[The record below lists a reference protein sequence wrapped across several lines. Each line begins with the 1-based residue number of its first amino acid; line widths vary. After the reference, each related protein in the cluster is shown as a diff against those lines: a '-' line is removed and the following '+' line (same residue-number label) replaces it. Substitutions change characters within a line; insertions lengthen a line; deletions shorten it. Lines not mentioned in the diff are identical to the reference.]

1 MRGHAAQLLAQLDAH
16 IERLMARQVL
26 EESSADYGGF
36 MEDDL
41 HVESRQCGFDL
52 SALACGYVTKDSAH
66 YLSERVK
73 AALTAALAYLRAH
86 QRPGGCVD
94 LLSCN
99 VASAPDTAFMI
110 NAVLNAW
117 WLLERCEDA
126 RAAWL
131 RPALLRLIDSAASG
145 IAAGGFHTPNHR
157 WAIAAC
163 LLHCAKITG
172 RRELEARARAY
183 LREGLDI
190 NEDGEFAERSAGNY
204 NQVNDEQMLRLYMA
218 TGDRTFLHAAE
229 KNLEMMYCYI
239 DPDGSVFTNN
249 STRQDMGKKI
259 YLDTYYPL
267 YLMAGYFLG
276 REDFGAMAE
285 WIYQDCRRRGTWPDG
300 VEWLLLL
307 PQMDGFGAQKPFEPP
322 FLRYDRLFEHSD
334 IARVRRGGFSLTLM
348 RGKPNF
354 LYFQSG
360 ALPLYMAI
368 YQNLCD
374 QRNFVP
380 ETLQRTERGFRL
392 SGRAPVWY
400 YQPFD
405 QKPQTSDW
413 WRMDNAARER
423 LTAEGL
429 HTLVEAELT
438 EEGVRLHIRTQ
449 GVDRLPVRVEIGLL
463 PGGRIRTQHFT
474 QLMRAGEQVTILDGD
489 IEITGPR
496 GDALAIGPAFG
507 SHDIRARMGGAY
519 PLSDACYTVLLTGY
533 TPVDRTIF
541 IRARRIF
548 S

>member
-1 MRGHAAQLLAQLDAH
+1 MRGHAAQLLAQLDGR

-26 EESSADYGGF
+26 EESSGDYGGF

-183 LREGLDI
+183 LREGLDV

-204 NQVNDEQMLRLYMA
+204 NQVNDDQMLRLYMA

-307 PQMDGFGAQKPFEPP
+307 PQMDGFGAQAPFEPP

-334 IARVRRGGFSLTLM
+334 IARVRRGNFSLTLM

>member
-1 MRGHAAQLLAQLDAH
+1 MRGHAAQLLAQLDGR

-26 EESSADYGGF
+26 EESSGDYGGF

-204 NQVNDEQMLRLYMA
+204 NQVNDDQMLRLYMA

-307 PQMDGFGAQKPFEPP
+307 PQMDGFGAQTPFEPP

>member
-1 MRGHAAQLLAQLDAH
+1 MRGHAAQLLAQLDGR

-26 EESSADYGGF
+26 EESSGDYGGF

-73 AALTAALAYLRAH
+73 AALTSALAYLRAH

-172 RRELEARARAY
+172 RRELEARARTY

-204 NQVNDEQMLRLYMA
+204 NQVNDDQMLRLYMA

-307 PQMDGFGAQKPFEPP
+307 PQMDGFGAQAPFEPP

-334 IARVRRGGFSLTLM
+334 IARVRRGDFSLTLM

>member
-1 MRGHAAQLLAQLDAH
+1 MRGHAAQLLTRLDAH

-26 EESSADYGGF
+26 DECSGDYGGF

-52 SALACGYVTKDSAH
+52 SALACGYVTKESAH

-204 NQVNDEQMLRLYMA
+204 NQVNDDQMLRLYMA

-307 PQMDGFGAQKPFEPP
+307 PQMDGFGAQAPFEPP

-334 IARVRRGGFSLTLM
+334 IARVRRGDFSLTLM

-380 ETLQRTERGFRL
+380 ETLERTERGFRL

>member
-1 MRGHAAQLLAQLDAH
+1 MRGHAAQLLAQLDGR

-26 EESSADYGGF
+26 DECSGDYGGF

-204 NQVNDEQMLRLYMA
+204 NQVNDDQMLRLYMA
-218 TGDRTFLHAAE
+218 TGDRTFLQAAE

-307 PQMDGFGAQKPFEPP
+307 PQMDGFGAQAPFEPP

>member
-1 MRGHAAQLLAQLDAH
+1 MRGHAAQLLAQLDGR

-26 EESSADYGGF
+26 DECSGDYGGF

-204 NQVNDEQMLRLYMA
+204 NQVNDDQMLRLYMA

-307 PQMDGFGAQKPFEPP
+307 PQMDGFGAQTPFEPP

>member
-1 MRGHAAQLLAQLDAH
+1 MRGHAAQLLTRLDAH

-26 EESSADYGGF
+26 EESSGDYGGF

-52 SALACGYVTKDSAH
+52 SALACGYVTKESAH

-204 NQVNDEQMLRLYMA
+204 NQVNDDQMLRLYMA

-307 PQMDGFGAQKPFEPP
+307 PQMDGFGAQAPFEPP

-334 IARVRRGGFSLTLM
+334 IARVRRGDFSLTLM

-380 ETLQRTERGFRL
+380 ETLERTERGFRL

>member
-1 MRGHAAQLLAQLDAH
+1 MRGHAAQLLAQLDGR

-26 EESSADYGGF
+26 DECSGDYGGF

-99 VASAPDTAFMI
+99 VASAPDTAFMT

-172 RRELEARARAY
+172 RRELEARARTY

-204 NQVNDEQMLRLYMA
+204 NQVNDDQMLRLYMA

-307 PQMDGFGAQKPFEPP
+307 PQMDGFGAQTPFEPP

-380 ETLQRTERGFRL
+380 ETLERTERGFRL

>member
-1 MRGHAAQLLAQLDAH
+1 MRGHAAQLLTRLDAH

-26 EESSADYGGF
+26 EECSGDYGGF

-172 RRELEARARAY
+172 RRELEARARTY
-183 LREGLDI
+183 LREGLDV

-204 NQVNDEQMLRLYMA
+204 NQVNDDQMLRLYMA

-307 PQMDGFGAQKPFEPP
+307 PQMDGFGAQAPFEPP

-334 IARVRRGGFSLTLM
+334 IARVRRGDFSLTLM

>member
-1 MRGHAAQLLAQLDAH
+1 MRGHAAQLLTRLDAH

-26 EESSADYGGF
+26 DECSGDYGGF

-204 NQVNDEQMLRLYMA
+204 NQVNDDQMLRLYMA

-307 PQMDGFGAQKPFEPP
+307 PQMDGFGAQTPFEPP

-533 TPVDRTIF
+533 TPVDRTLF

>member
-1 MRGHAAQLLAQLDAH
+1 MRGHAAQLLTRLDAH

-26 EESSADYGGF
+26 DECSGDYGGF

-204 NQVNDEQMLRLYMA
+204 NQVNDDQMLRLYMA

-307 PQMDGFGAQKPFEPP
+307 PQMDGFGAQAPFEPP

-334 IARVRRGGFSLTLM
+334 IARVRRGDFSLTLM

-380 ETLQRTERGFRL
+380 ETLERTERGFRL

-533 TPVDRTIF
+533 TPVDRTLF

>member
-1 MRGHAAQLLAQLDAH
+1 MRGHAAQLLTRLDAH

-26 EESSADYGGF
+26 DECSGDYGGF

-183 LREGLDI
+183 LREGLDV

-204 NQVNDEQMLRLYMA
+204 NQVNDDQMLRLYMA

-307 PQMDGFGAQKPFEPP
+307 PQMDGFGAQAPFEPP

-334 IARVRRGGFSLTLM
+334 IARVRRGDFSLTLM

-413 WRMDNAARER
+413 WRMDNAARAR

-438 EEGVRLHIRTQ
+438 EEGVNLHIRTQ

>member
-1 MRGHAAQLLAQLDAH
+1 MRGHAAQLLTRLDAH

-26 EESSADYGGF
+26 DECSGDYGGF

-204 NQVNDEQMLRLYMA
+204 NQVNDDQMLRLYMA

-249 STRQDMGKKI
+249 STRQDMGKKV

-267 YLMAGYFLG
+267 YLMTGYFLG

-307 PQMDGFGAQKPFEPP
+307 PQMDGFGAQTPFEPP

-380 ETLQRTERGFRL
+380 ETLERTERGFRL

-429 HTLVEAELT
+429 HTFVEAELT

>member
-1 MRGHAAQLLAQLDAH
+1 MRGHAAQLLTRLDAH

-26 EESSADYGGF
+26 DECSGDYGGF

-204 NQVNDEQMLRLYMA
+204 NQVNDDQMLRLYMA

-307 PQMDGFGAQKPFEPP
+307 PQMDGFGAQAPFEPP

>member
-1 MRGHAAQLLAQLDAH
+1 MRGHAAELLARLDAH

-26 EESSADYGGF
+26 DECSGDYGGF

-131 RPALLRLIDSAASG
+131 RPALMRLIDSAASG

-172 RRELEARARAY
+172 RRELEARARTY

-204 NQVNDEQMLRLYMA
+204 NQVNDDQMLRLYMA

-239 DPDGSVFTNN
+239 DPDGSVFTQN
-249 STRQDMGKKI
+249 STRQDMGKKV

-307 PQMDGFGAQKPFEPP
+307 PQMDGFGAQAPFEPP

-334 IARVRRGGFSLTLM
+334 IARVRRGNFSLTLM

-423 LTAEGL
+423 PTAEGL

-519 PLSDACYTVLLTGY
+519 PLSDACYTVLLTGD

>member
-1 MRGHAAQLLAQLDAH
+1 MRGHAAQLLAQLDGR

-26 EESSADYGGF
+26 DECSGDYGGF

-172 RRELEARARAY
+172 RRELAARAQAY

-204 NQVNDEQMLRLYMA
+204 NQVNDDQMLRLYMA

-307 PQMDGFGAQKPFEPP
+307 PQMDGFGAQAPFEPP

-334 IARVRRGGFSLTLM
+334 IARVRRGDFSLTLM

-474 QLMRAGEQVTILDGD
+474 QMMRAGEQVTILDGD

>member
-1 MRGHAAQLLAQLDAH
+1 MRGHAAQLLAQLDGR

-26 EESSADYGGF
+26 EESSGDYGGF

-99 VASAPDTAFMI
+99 VASAPDTAFMT

-172 RRELEARARAY
+172 RRELEARARTY

-204 NQVNDEQMLRLYMA
+204 NQVNDDQMLRLYMA

-307 PQMDGFGAQKPFEPP
+307 PQMDGFGAQTPFEPP

>member
-1 MRGHAAQLLAQLDAH
+1 MRGHAAQLLAQLDGR

-26 EESSADYGGF
+26 EESSGDYGGF

-172 RRELEARARAY
+172 RRELEARARTY

-204 NQVNDEQMLRLYMA
+204 NQVNDDQMLRLYMA

-285 WIYQDCRRRGTWPDG
+285 WIYRDCRRRGTWPDG

-307 PQMDGFGAQKPFEPP
+307 PQMDGFGAQTPFEPP

-334 IARVRRGGFSLTLM
+334 IARVRRGDFSLTLM

-380 ETLQRTERGFRL
+380 ETLERTERGFRL

>member
-1 MRGHAAQLLAQLDAH
+1 MRGHAAQLLTRLDAH

-26 EESSADYGGF
+26 DECSGDYGGF

-204 NQVNDEQMLRLYMA
+204 NQVNDDQMLRLYMA

-307 PQMDGFGAQKPFEPP
+307 PQMDGFGAQTPFEPP

>member
-1 MRGHAAQLLAQLDAH
+1 MRGHAAQLLTRLDAH

-26 EESSADYGGF
+26 DECSGDYGGF

-204 NQVNDEQMLRLYMA
+204 NQVNDDQMLRLYMA

-307 PQMDGFGAQKPFEPP
+307 PQMDGFGAQAPFEPP

-380 ETLQRTERGFRL
+380 ETLERTERGFRL

-533 TPVDRTIF
+533 TPVDRTLF

>member
-1 MRGHAAQLLAQLDAH
+1 MRGHAAQLLAQLDGR

-26 EESSADYGGF
+26 DECSGDYGGF

-52 SALACGYVTKDSAH
+52 SALACGYVTKESAH

-172 RRELEARARAY
+172 RRELEARARTY

-204 NQVNDEQMLRLYMA
+204 NQVNDDQMLRLYMA

-307 PQMDGFGAQKPFEPP
+307 PQMDGFGAQTPFEPP

-360 ALPLYMAI
+360 ALLLYMAI

-380 ETLQRTERGFRL
+380 ETLERTERGFRL

-533 TPVDRTIF
+533 TPVDRTLF

>member
-1 MRGHAAQLLAQLDAH
+1 MRGHAAQLLTRLDAH

-26 EESSADYGGF
+26 DECSGDYGGF

-204 NQVNDEQMLRLYMA
+204 NQVNDDQMLRLYMA

-307 PQMDGFGAQKPFEPP
+307 PQMDGFGAQTPFEPP

-380 ETLQRTERGFRL
+380 ETLERTERGFRL

-533 TPVDRTIF
+533 TPVDRTLF

>member
-1 MRGHAAQLLAQLDAH
+1 MRGHAAQLLAQLDGR

-26 EESSADYGGF
+26 EESSGDYGGF

-183 LREGLDI
+183 LREGLDV

-204 NQVNDEQMLRLYMA
+204 NQVNDDQMLRLYMA

-249 STRQDMGKKI
+249 STRQDMGKKV

-307 PQMDGFGAQKPFEPP
+307 PQMDGFGAQAPFEPP

>member
-1 MRGHAAQLLAQLDAH
+1 MRGHAAQLLAQLDGR

-26 EESSADYGGF
+26 EESSGDYGGF

-204 NQVNDEQMLRLYMA
+204 NQVNDDQMLRLYMA

-307 PQMDGFGAQKPFEPP
+307 PQMDGFGAQTPFEPP

-380 ETLQRTERGFRL
+380 ETLERTERGFRL

>member
-1 MRGHAAQLLAQLDAH
+1 MRGHAAQLLAQLDGR

-26 EESSADYGGF
+26 EESSGDYGGF

-172 RRELEARARAY
+172 RRELEARARTY

-204 NQVNDEQMLRLYMA
+204 NQVNDDQMLRLYMA

-307 PQMDGFGAQKPFEPP
+307 PQMDGFGAQAPFEPP

-334 IARVRRGGFSLTLM
+334 IARVRRGDFSLTLM

-533 TPVDRTIF
+533 TPVDRTLF

>member
-1 MRGHAAQLLAQLDAH
+1 MRGHAAQLLAQLDGR

-26 EESSADYGGF
+26 DECSGDYGGF

-172 RRELEARARAY
+172 RRELEARARTY

-204 NQVNDEQMLRLYMA
+204 NQVNDDQMLRLYMA

-307 PQMDGFGAQKPFEPP
+307 PQMDGFGAQTPFEPP

>member
-1 MRGHAAQLLAQLDAH
+1 MRGHAAQLLTRLDAH

-26 EESSADYGGF
+26 DECSGDYGGF

-204 NQVNDEQMLRLYMA
+204 NQVNDDQMLRLYMA

-249 STRQDMGKKI
+249 STRQDMGKKV

-307 PQMDGFGAQKPFEPP
+307 PQMDGFGAQTPFEPP

-334 IARVRRGGFSLTLM
+334 IARVRRGDFSLTLM

-380 ETLQRTERGFRL
+380 ETLERTERGFRL

>member
-1 MRGHAAQLLAQLDAH
+1 MRGHAAQLLTRLDAH

-26 EESSADYGGF
+26 DECSGDYGGF

-172 RRELEARARAY
+172 RRELEARARTY

-204 NQVNDEQMLRLYMA
+204 NQVNDDQMLRLYMA

-307 PQMDGFGAQKPFEPP
+307 PQMDGFGAQTPFEPP

-380 ETLQRTERGFRL
+380 ETLERTERGFRL

-533 TPVDRTIF
+533 TPVDRTLF

>member
-1 MRGHAAQLLAQLDAH
+1 MRGHAAQLLAQLDGR

-26 EESSADYGGF
+26 EESSGDYGGF

-183 LREGLDI
+183 LREGLDV

-249 STRQDMGKKI
+249 STRQDMGKKV

-300 VEWLLLL
+300 MEWLLLL
-307 PQMDGFGAQKPFEPP
+307 PQMDGFGAQTPFEPP

-334 IARVRRGGFSLTLM
+334 IARVRRGDFSLTLM

-380 ETLQRTERGFRL
+380 ETLERTERGFRL

-533 TPVDRTIF
+533 TPVDRTLF

>member
-1 MRGHAAQLLAQLDAH
+1 MRGHAAQLLTRLDAH

-26 EESSADYGGF
+26 DECSGDYGGF

-172 RRELEARARAY
+172 RRELEARARTY

-204 NQVNDEQMLRLYMA
+204 NQVNDDQMLRLYMA

-307 PQMDGFGAQKPFEPP
+307 PQMDGFGAQTPFEPP

-334 IARVRRGGFSLTLM
+334 IARVRRGDFSLTLM

-380 ETLQRTERGFRL
+380 ETLERTERGFRL